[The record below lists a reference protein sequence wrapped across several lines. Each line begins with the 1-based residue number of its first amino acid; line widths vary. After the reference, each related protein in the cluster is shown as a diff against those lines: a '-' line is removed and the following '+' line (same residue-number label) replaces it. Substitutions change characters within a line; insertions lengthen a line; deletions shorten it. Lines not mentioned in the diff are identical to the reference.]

1 MANQKPIELS
11 EHFAS
16 PDTEKSVLGSLMMD
30 GSLKAMNEAA
40 SILKPEDFSL
50 DSHKK
55 IYRAMLECAELGAKP
70 DDTMLID
77 KLGGFEGL
85 KLIGG
90 VGYLTDLTNWRLTP
104 KNLSHYITIVRDKA
118 RARML
123 LEMHELGRLKLEQG
137 ESAAD
142 VIAQTQEHMIQ
153 IVRHGKSGK
162 LLPIDDIVRE
172 SLREIELIREMHG
185 ECIGLST
192 GLDEL
197 DAVTTGFRE
206 SEFYVVGA
214 RPGNGKTA
222 FACQAIRKNCKQGRK
237 CALFSIEVKR
247 TQIIQ
252 RLMAMESKIS
262 VFDLRDPRG
271 LNQGEMDRIYMAGSE
286 VASWPLMI
294 DDTPSLDLSE
304 MLSTARLFISQGA
317 ELIIVDFLQ
326 KMKSKGKDRF
336 EKVTAIANGLWELG
350 RATGI
355 PVVALSQLKRKQNVD
370 DEPTMDDLRESGE
383 IEQNAN
389 AVFLLHRPKE
399 VDATD
404 PENRK
409 IFTGRDQIIIPKQR
423 SGPAGLYIPVEFNG
437 PRGMFH
443 PRIELRP

>member
-1 MANQKPIELS
+1 MENLKPRELS

-16 PDTEKSVLGSLMMD
+16 PDTEKAVLGSLMMD

-40 SILKPEDFSL
+40 STLKPEDFSL

-70 DDTMLID
+70 DDTMLIE
-77 KLGGFEGL
+77 KLGGFEGI
-85 KLIGG
+85 KTIGG
-90 VGYLTDLTNWRLTP
+90 IGYLSDLTNWRLTP
-104 KNLSHYITIVRDKA
+104 KNLTHYIDIVRDKS

-123 LEMHELGRLKLEQG
+123 LEMHNLGRIKLEQG
-137 ESAAD
+137 ESPAD
-142 VIAQTQEHMIQ
+142 VISQAQEHLIH

-172 SLREIELIREMHG
+172 SLHELELIREMSG

-206 SEFYVVGA
+206 SEFYVIGA
-214 RPGNGKTA
+214 RPGQGKTA
-222 FACQAIRKNCKQGRK
+222 FACQTIRKNCREGRK
-237 CALFSIEVKR
+237 VALFSIEVKR
-247 TQIIQ
+247 TQIIH
-252 RLMAMESKIS
+252 RLMAMESKVS
-262 VFDLRDPRG
+262 VFDLRDPRV
-271 LNQGEMDRIYMAGSE
+271 LSRDAMHRVYMAGAD
-286 VASWPLMI
+286 VAKWPLMI

-326 KMKSKGKDRF
+326 KMKAKGRDRF

-350 RATGI
+350 RATGV
-355 PVVALSQLKRKQNVD
+355 PVVALSQLKRKQNAD
-370 DEPTMDDLRESGE
+370 DEPTMEDLRESGE

-389 AVFLLHRPKE
+389 AVFLLFRPKE
-399 VDATD
+399 VDAAD
-404 PENRK
+404 PEKRK
-409 IFTGRDQIIIPKQR
+409 VFTGRDQIIIPKQR
-423 SGPAGLYIPVEFNG
+423 SGPAGIYLPVEFDG
-437 PRGMFH
+437 PRGMFN
-443 PRIELRP
+443 PRVELR